1 MQKEDLFIA
10 IPRNIVIGIFDTET
24 KTETM
29 KPLNKFELSV
39 FVLLNLR
46 KNYFYN
52 HLSTTLYIDLL
63 LDDMKISKRSENRN
77 KIINAV
83 KDFEARGLITL
94 INRDDKCFTYEL
106 EVLKSYKNDDDKG
119 FLKLHVDDAIKIYK
133 FINDG
138 ELTAFRL
145 YILLLTLNSF
155 NHFNLKQHYIHYLSA
170 KLALGKRAIQN
181 ALKYLKEN
189 HYICQL
195 HTGERNE
202 SNRVP
207 AHYIAFDTYNPL
219 CYYLEFLKLH
229 NRRIIHK
236 GVNNYTDLE
245 IENDKQI
252 VSLLQKATK
261 QKKKKVGTFALIEN
275 GFNTEKDLPF

>member
-10 IPRNIVIGIFDTET
+10 IPRNIIIGIFDTET
-24 KTETM
+24 KTETIT
-29 KPLNKFELSV
+29 PLNKFELSI

-52 HLSTTLYIDLL
+52 HLPTTLYIDLL
-63 LDDMKISKRSENRN
+63 LDDMQMAKRSENRN
-77 KIINAV
+77 KIINTV

-94 INRDDKCFTYEL
+94 INHDDKCFTYEL

-119 FLKLHVDDAIKIYK
+119 FLKLHVDDAIEIYK

-138 ELTAFRL
+138 KLTAFRL

-155 NHFNLKQHYIHYLSA
+155 EHFNLKQHYIHYLSQ
-170 KLALGKRAIQN
+170 KLKLKKRATQSAVN
-181 ALKYLKEN
+181 YLKSN
-189 HYICQL
+189 QYICQL
-195 HTGERNE
+195 HTGEKNE
-202 SNRVP
+202 SNRIP
-207 AHYIAFDTYNPL
+207 CHYLVFDTYNQF
-219 CYYLEFLKLH
+219 CHYLEFLKLH

-252 VSLLQKATK
+252 VSLLHKAVE
-261 QKKKKVGTFALIEN
+261 KKKNKVGTFALLEN
-275 GFNTEKDLPF
+275 GFDTKKDLPF